1 MSFLGIPERGLS
13 CTNII
18 YNPQGR
24 EVIIMKQETITK
36 AVKVINRSIKFYQR
50 KLIYQL
56 ELRAEAEFDN
66 GNLDI
71 TSLGDYESNIKK
83 YEIILADLATI
94 KRAIKNDKT
103 SVKIFGTYDD
113 CRGYIYTET
122 LEVLNKAGFDYDG
135 DEFASEIWLLS
146 IEEIEEEFR
155 NEVADGT
162 PETWSIYDEEELMA
176 MQLSELMAEV

>member
-1 MSFLGIPERGLS
+1 MSFLGIPEEELS

-50 KLIYQL
+50 KLTYQL

-71 TSLGDYESNIKK
+71 ASFGKYESNIQK
-83 YEIILADLATI
+83 YEIILANLATI
-94 KRAIKNDKT
+94 KRAVNNDRT
-103 SVKIFGTYDD
+103 SVKIFGTADG
-113 CRGYIYTET
+113 RGYIYTEISK
-122 LEVLNKAGFDYDG
+122 VLKKAGFNYDG
-135 DEFASEIWLLS
+135 DEFTGEIWLLP
-146 IEEIEEEFR
+146 IEEFE
-155 NEVADGT
+155 D
-162 PETWSIYDEEELMA
+162 
-176 MQLSELMAEV
+176 